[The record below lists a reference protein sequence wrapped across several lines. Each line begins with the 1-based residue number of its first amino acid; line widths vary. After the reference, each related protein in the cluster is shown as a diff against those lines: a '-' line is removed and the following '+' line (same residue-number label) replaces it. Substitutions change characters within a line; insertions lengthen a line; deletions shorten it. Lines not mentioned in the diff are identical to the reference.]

1 MPADE
6 EDEDVGW
13 RQNIFT
19 IVNNYNNVEEEEC
32 IDPYFCMPIDTDL
45 LRNR

>member
-6 EDEDVGW
+6 EDEHVGW

-19 IVNNYNNVEEEEC
+19 IVNNYNNVE
-32 IDPYFCMPIDTDL
+32 
-45 LRNR
+45 LRRMY